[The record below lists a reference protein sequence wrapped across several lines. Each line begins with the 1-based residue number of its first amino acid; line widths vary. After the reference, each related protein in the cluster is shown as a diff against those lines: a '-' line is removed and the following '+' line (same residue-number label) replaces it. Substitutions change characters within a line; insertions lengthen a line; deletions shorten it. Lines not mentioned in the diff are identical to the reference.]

1 MEQRLASQEVHFK
14 DPVHRQNLSTFSSK
28 SQRPAN
34 AIAAARSADIDLFAQ
49 LVVMAQVRTFVMRK
63 LLQHA
68 LVAVSWL
75 LANANGQPVATA
87 KSKQTAELE
96 KGVNSLVTT
105 PANAALVVDTV
116 AMVQTFTSVP
126 GTFGKLRLMT
136 LRQLVMYMD
145 KLTVDRLDFV
155 ADKYFP
161 LSVKFIECQRR
172 ASQVSGRPMGVTVQR
187 PDQPT
192 QKSWKLFLSDS
203 DNKSELIK
211 FMVDYWRSN
220 PDDVISNLLG
230 ERELFATAGDL
241 LRHAGYTCIEH
252 IPDRRMFT
260 STLRTRGGRHQKAF
274 SCITRSAS

>member
-1 MEQRLASQEVHFK
+1 MEQRLASQEVLFK

-34 AIAAARSADIDLFAQ
+34 AIAVARSADIDLFAQ
-49 LVVMAQVRTFVMRK
+49 LVVMAHVRTFVMRK
-63 LLQHA
+63 LLQHG

-96 KGVNSLVTT
+96 KGVDSLVTT

-145 KLTVDRLDFV
+145 KLTVDRLEFV

-172 ASQVSGRPMGVTVQR
+172 ASQVSGRPMGVTA
-187 PDQPT
+187 
-192 QKSWKLFLSDS
+192 
-203 DNKSELIK
+203 
-211 FMVDYWRSN
+211 RSTD
-220 PDDVISNLLG
+220 PEILEAVL
-230 ERELFATAGDL
+230 E
-241 LRHAGYTCIEH
+241 
-252 IPDRRMFT
+252 
-260 STLRTRGGRHQKAF
+260 
-274 SCITRSAS
+274 